1 MMDLN
6 LIFVCVKH
14 FLIWASKELS
24 HHHSWTLS
32 DYDNKDPKTQNGKT
46 TGQSRRMVQHQIA
59 SYCCVT
65 SILGLKGGTELKN
78 HGSKNSRF
86 IGKGSRATET
96 KMSRE
101 GRRLGSGIQAE
112 HDIKGQRQGQG
123 ARRRYRRYLGS
134 SRDLLIC
141 LININWVSTKTR
153 YLVVGICS
161 GSLWKRHR
169 YSKEERWC

>member
-32 DYDNKDPKTQNGKT
+32 DYDNKDSKTQNGKT

-59 SYCCVT
+59 SYCCIT

-96 KMSRE
+96 KRSRE

-112 HDIKGQRQGQG
+112 HDIKGQRQGQE

-141 LININWVSTKTR
+141 LINMCNVTCDT
-153 YLVVGICS
+153 
-161 GSLWKRHR
+161 
-169 YSKEERWC
+169 